1 MNNKI
6 AEIFKYF
13 FRLGVVAFGGPAAH
27 VAMME
32 ADLVEDKKWL
42 SEEEFLDY
50 MGATNLI
57 PGPNSTEMTMH
68 CGYHRGGPLGLFV
81 AGISFIVPAV
91 ILTLIVAVFFEKISE
106 IAWVIPIIDGIK
118 AAVLSFI
125 VAAILKLGK
134 KAVKNNY
141 LMLVGL
147 LVIVAAFLGVNEI
160 LCILT
165 AGLLYMLVNYS
176 IKSRQTLNSFLF
188 IPLLFFTKT
197 GLSYLNLFLVFL
209 KVGAVLFGSG
219 YVLFAYLDGEFINPE
234 WGLTH
239 NELVEAIAVGQITPG
254 PVLSTATF
262 IGYKLGGFQGAILAT
277 LGIFLPS
284 FLYVWLLNP
293 LIPKMKK
300 NKQLS
305 FFLQAVNVAAV
316 AVMVVVTLIMAKSI
330 LIQDGILN
338 WKLAAISAI
347 SFLVYF
353 SGKKVNAL
361 WIVILGAVLGYL
373 SSFL

>member
-1 MNNKI
+1 ML
-6 AEIFKYF
+6 EIFKYF

-32 ADLVEDKKWL
+32 EDLVQEKKWL
-42 SEEEFLDY
+42 STQEFLDY

-81 AGISFIVPAV
+81 AGMSFIFPAV
-91 ILTLIVAVFFEKISE
+91 CLTLLVAVFFEKYSSLE
-106 IAWVIPIIDGIK
+106 WVIPIVDGIK

-125 VAAILKLGK
+125 LAAIIKLGK
-134 KAVKNNY
+134 KAVKTRD
-141 LMLVGL
+141 LLILGI
-147 LVIVAAFLGVNEI
+147 LVIVTAFFGVNEI
-160 LCILT
+160 LCILA
-165 AGLLYMLVNYS
+165 AGIIFLLYKMAS
-176 IKSRQTLNSFLF
+176 KPSKTLNSVII
-188 IPLLFFTKT
+188 IPLLFFSKV
-197 GLSYLNLFLVFL
+197 GISQIKLFLIFL

-234 WGLTH
+234 WGLSH
-239 NELVEAIAVGQITPG
+239 EELVEAIAVGQITPG

-293 LIPKMKK
+293 LIHKMKK
-300 NKQLS
+300 SEPLS
-305 FFLQAVNVAAV
+305 NFLQGVNVAAV
-316 AVMVVVTLIMAKSI
+316 AVMVVVTVIMAKSI
-330 LIQDGILN
+330 LMPGGLLN
-338 WKLAAISAI
+338 WKLCLIAAIS
-347 SFLVYF
+347 FGVYF
-353 SGKKVNAL
+353 SGKKINTL
-361 WIVILGAVLGYL
+361 WIVLMGAVLGYL

>member
-1 MNNKI
+1 MKKNI
-6 AEIFKYF
+6 PEIFKYF

-91 ILTLIVAVFFEKISE
+91 MLTLLVAVFFESISE
-106 IAWVIPIIDGIK
+106 IDWVIPIIDGIK

-141 LMLVGL
+141 LAVLGL
-147 LVIVAAFLGVNEI
+147 LVIVAAFFGINEI
-160 LCILT
+160 ICILT
-165 AGLLYMLVNYS
+165 AGFIYMALNYTFKPS
-176 IKSRQTLNSFLF
+176 QNLNSFIFL
-188 IPLLFFTKT
+188 PLLFFTKT
-197 GLSYLNLFLVFL
+197 GISYLKLFFVFL

-219 YVLFAYLDGEFINPE
+219 YVLFAYLDGEFINSE

-239 NELVEAIAVGQITPG
+239 TELVEAIAVGQITPG

-262 IGYKLGGFQGAILAT
+262 IGYKLGGFQGALLAT
-277 LGIFLPS
+277 VGMFLPS

-300 NKQLS
+300 NKLLS

-330 LIQDGILN
+330 LMPEEVLN
-338 WKLAAISAI
+338 WKLVAISAL
-347 SFLVYF
+347 SFVVYF

-361 WIVILGAVLGYL
+361 WIVVLGAMMGFLL
-373 SSFL
+373 SLI